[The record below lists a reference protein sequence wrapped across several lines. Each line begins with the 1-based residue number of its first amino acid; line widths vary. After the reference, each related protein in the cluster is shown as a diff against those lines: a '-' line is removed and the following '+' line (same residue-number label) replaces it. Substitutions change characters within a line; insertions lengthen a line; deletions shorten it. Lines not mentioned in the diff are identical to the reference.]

1 MPLSRRSFPLL
12 AALSL
17 AACSDSVTTG
27 TAVEARPSRPVAS
40 DGDARAAPAANPPAT
55 DETGLRDAAA
65 RALVEQRFYAPAGD
79 NAIEHYL
86 ALVALRP
93 DDAALDTTL
102 LELLPYA
109 VIAAEQAIER
119 AEFAEA
125 RRLIGLV
132 ARVDEGTPAVTRLQH
147 ALLRAEAAEAARLQA
162 EAEAAARQR
171 GRLATGE
178 RTAGDADG
186 RATAPVTADL
196 PATAPGTAPQ
206 GSGPTEVAGGPPLS
220 PPDTAPGGAWSA
232 RPNAGDATSPVPSPA
247 PLSASPVR
255 PVLPS
260 PAPPPAA
267 PKVTPRL
274 ASAPI
279 PRYPLMALRRRIEGE
294 VTVAFV
300 VRADGSVEAPRVLSA
315 QPEGVFE
322 EAALEAVRR
331 WRFEPLP
338 GPVEQR
344 QVLQFRLPTQKG

>member
-1 MPLSRRSFPLL
+1 M
-12 AALSL
+12 
-17 AACSDSVTTG
+17 
-27 TAVEARPSRPVAS
+27 
-40 DGDARAAPAANPPAT
+40 
-55 DETGLRDAAA
+55 RDAAA
-65 RALVEQRFYAPAGD
+65 RALAEQRFYAPAGD

-147 ALLRAEAAEAARLQA
+147 ALLSAEAAEAARLQA
-162 EAEAAARQR
+162 ETEAAARQR
-171 GRLATGE
+171 GQLATGE

-186 RATAPVTADL
+186 RATAPATADL

-206 GSGPTEVAGGPPLS
+206 GSGPTEVAGGPPSS
-220 PPDTAPGGAWSA
+220 PPATALGGAWSA

-247 PLSASPVR
+247 PLSASPAPLSASPAR

-260 PAPPPAA
+260 PAPPPGA